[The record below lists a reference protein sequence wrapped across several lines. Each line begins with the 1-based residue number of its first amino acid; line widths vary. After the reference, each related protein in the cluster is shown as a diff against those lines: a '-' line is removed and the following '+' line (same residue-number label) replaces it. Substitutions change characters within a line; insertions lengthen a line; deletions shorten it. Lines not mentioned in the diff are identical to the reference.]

1 MLPWAQLDGQLQ
13 SRKPPVGAR
22 EDVFRR
28 HAKINRSLI
37 CSTVSNYFGGK
48 RMARTVARIAT
59 LVLAGFL
66 TLSGSTFAQ
75 ARRQALAPQSKA
87 PQTTTPPA
95 FDLAKLDAE
104 ALVWLEGL
112 IRINTTNPPGNEIV
126 AAKYIADILKQEGI
140 NSDIIETTPGR
151 GFLVARLSA
160 TAVPDPSRALL
171 IMGHLDVVGVDK
183 SKWTVDPFG
192 AVIKDGY
199 LYGRG
204 AIDDKAM
211 TIANLAVFIGLKRS
225 SAHLNRDV
233 IYLAEGDEEAG
244 GTNGVKVAVEKYW
257 DKIAAGFAINEGG
270 YNVQKDGKVLYM
282 AVQAS
287 EKVSVSVDVIA
298 TGVSGHGSLPRKDNP
313 VVHLAAAIAKIG
325 AYETPVQ
332 LNSVTRGY
340 FEGLAAVEDDETA
353 KWMRSLETSDRGEHA
368 ARYLSNTNLLWN
380 SMMRDTISPT
390 MLQAGIR
397 ANVIPSE
404 ARGVIN
410 IRLLPGDMITVLLSK
425 LTQLVNDP
433 QIRFEIQPGS
443 GEAAPSSSLT
453 TELYSTITAASK
465 QQFPGA
471 AVIPFMSPGATDSYP
486 LRMRSVVAYGLMP
499 FPLQENDFLRMHADD
514 ERIPVDSFRKGVD
527 FLYTIVNNFAVA
539 H

>member
-1 MLPWAQLDGQLQ
+1 MQ

-22 EDVFRR
+22 KDVFWR
-28 HAKINRSLI
+28 HAKINDRLI

-48 RMARTVARIAT
+48 RMARTAARIAI
-59 LVLAGFL
+59 LVLAGVL
-66 TLSGSTFAQ
+66 TLSGSTLAQ

-87 PQTTTPPA
+87 PQTPTPPA
-95 FDLAKLDAE
+95 FDLAKLDGE

-126 AAKYIADILKQEGI
+126 AAKYVADILKQEGI
-140 NSDIIETTPGR
+140 NSEIIETTPGR

-171 IMGHLDVVGVDK
+171 LMGHLDVVGVDK
-183 SKWTVDPFG
+183 TKWTVDPFG
-192 AVIKDGY
+192 AVVKDGY

-211 TIANLAVFIGLKRS
+211 AVANLAVFIALKRS

-244 GTNGVKVAVEKYW
+244 GTNGMKVAVEKYW

-433 QIRFEIQPGS
+433 QIRFEIQPGG

-453 TELYSTITAASK
+453 TELYNIITAASK

-486 LRMRSVVAYGLMP
+486 LRMRSVEAYGLMP

-527 FLYTIVNNFAVA
+527 FLYAIVNNFAVA